1 MSIERIDAILVMNG
15 KRNVR
20 NIGELGQIEA
30 IRILTPE

>member
-1 MSIERIDAILVMNG
+1 MSIERIDAILMMNG

-30 IRILTPE
+30 IRILIPK

>member
-1 MSIERIDAILVMNG
+1 MSIERIDVVLVMNG

-30 IRILTPE
+30 IRFLTPE